1 MKKILLLFCISLFF
15 TKHYPHIAI
24 IPYPYTNREYPLL
37 EQKLANQKSFSL
49 VAVPFHRSAS
59 EGFQANRTIKNV
71 STIFHG
77 NDYFEI
83 SDLSPEQK
91 VLFLGGN
98 KNNAYKDEL
107 SPFEYIRYEGRV
119 QPHYNI
125 NDLGI
130 IFGGDFST
138 TKDTFSYKIQVRL
151 PLIKK
156 EVLHEKGWAAI
167 EYNDVIDDERLNL
180 EDFNKHFFVRG
191 DYLSERGI
199 LPPVKRNNNRNE
211 GIVFTEKIP
220 ENYFLLKEKIEET
233 ESPTMIRQ
241 HQSNEREFEEVNE
254 KEIFAMTKFTEN
266 AEPTKDSINF
276 FTTLEESI
284 KIDRNNL
291 LKKTT
296 KGNFLGKN
304 IEWGTINNTAFGP
317 LDIQIG
323 IDYRCFEDQ
332 GLISGLISCVIPI
345 NKKEKTPHYIHYS
358 FFEDHYGLR
367 FGSQA
372 SYAINSYYK
381 IVCYGSWQRNFPK
394 TEMIPAMFENQT
406 AFGLNPLYLKG
417 KTSWN
422 EWFFAADLVIS
433 YNKKYGGYFGYEFF
447 KKTKDHIVPQLT
459 EFQTVSGESY
469 PLNYSAWEKF
479 TDSYANILVCSAYAQ
494 FKQTELSIEYKTVIT
509 GKNIMNMQEINFKFG
524 CKF

>member
-1 MKKILLLFCISLFF
+1 MKKILFSLILFFCINNNS
-15 TKHYPHIAI
+15 HIAI

-37 EQKLANQKSFSL
+37 EQKLTNQKFFSL
-49 VAVPFHRSAS
+49 VAVPFYRSAS
-59 EGFQANRTIKNV
+59 EGFQENRSIKNV
-71 STIFHG
+71 SNIFHG

-91 VLFLGGN
+91 VLFLESH
-98 KNNAYKDEL
+98 KNPLYKDEL
-107 SPFEYIRYEGRV
+107 SSFEYIRYEGRV
-119 QPHYNI
+119 QPQYKI

-130 IFGGDFST
+130 VLGADFLT
-138 TKDTFSYKIQVRL
+138 TKNDFSYKIQLRL

-199 LPPVKRNNNRNE
+199 LPPIKRNNNRNE
-211 GIVFTEKIP
+211 GIIFTEKIP
-220 ENYFLLKEKIEET
+220 EDYFLLKEKIEET
-233 ESPTMIRQ
+233 ESQITIRQ
-241 HQSNEREFEEVNE
+241 HQSKEKEFEEVDE

-266 AEPTKDSINF
+266 AEPTTDSINF

-284 KIDRNNL
+284 KIDRNNI

-304 IEWGTINNTAFGP
+304 IEWGTINNTGFGP
-317 LDIQIG
+317 LDMQLG
-323 IDYRCFEDQ
+323 IDYRCFENQ
-332 GLISGLISCVIPI
+332 GIISGLISFVLPMQ
-345 NKKEKTPHYIHYS
+345 KKEKVPHYISYS
-358 FFEDHYGLR
+358 FFEDHYALR
-367 FGSQA
+367 FGSQG
-372 SYAINSYYK
+372 SYIINPYYK

-394 TEMIPAMFENQT
+394 TEMIPAVFENQT

-422 EWFFAADLVIS
+422 EWFFAADLVIT
-433 YNKKYGGYFGYEFF
+433 YNKKYGGYLGYEFF
-447 KKTKDHIVPQLT
+447 KKTKDKIVPQLN
-459 EFQTVSGESY
+459 EFQTVSGETY
-469 PLNYSAWEKF
+469 PLNYSTWEKF
-479 TDSYANILVCSAYAQ
+479 TDSYANILVCSAYAH
-494 FKQTELSIEYKTVIT
+494 FKKTELSIEYKTVIT
-509 GKNIMNMQEINFKFG
+509 GKNIMNMQEINFKLG